1 MSSIER
7 IGENRGNKGATAPAL
22 DHTQTKNAGLHMES
36 WSKTRDRKWGVY
48 GVDEAGKTVRIDA
61 PYQDLYVYH
70 PKFGKMQMG
79 TVCHN
84 GEPLWDQ
91 MFLKTGP
98 SNSTAHG
105 MVVVPYYDQQ
115 IALVSHVR
123 PAVQENG
130 PWMRE
135 LLQGVDEFFTITQPL
150 FWELP
155 RGFAE
160 PNETSAQGAAREIL
174 EEIGV
179 SLVPSTIKKLGSVI
193 PDTGW
198 FANSVDVY
206 CAQITD
212 IQDLKHA
219 KLFNCDD
226 LRQLDLSCGL
236 TLASLAL
243 FAKNANEAF
252 ANVFRHCNQ

>member
-1 MSSIER
+1 MDNT
-7 IGENRGNKGATAPAL
+7 GV
-22 DHTQTKNAGLHMES
+22 KNAGLHMGS
-36 WSKTRDRKWGVY
+36 WGKASDRQWKAY
-48 GVDEAGKTVRIDA
+48 GINEMGETIQIDT
-61 PYQDLYVYH
+61 PYQDLYVVH
-70 PKFGKMQMG
+70 PKFGKVQMG
-79 TVCHN
+79 TVMRDDK
-84 GEPLWDQ
+84 PLWDQ
-91 MFLKTGP
+91 MFLQTGP
-98 SNSTAHG
+98 PNSDAHG

-115 IALVSHVR
+115 IAFVSHVR
-123 PAVQENG
+123 PAVQEDG

-160 PNETSAQGAAREIL
+160 PNENALDGAVREIL

-179 SLVPSTIKKLGSVI
+179 SLVPASIKKLGNVI

-212 IQDLKHA
+212 IQNLKNSA
-219 KLFNCDD
+219 RLFTCDD
-226 LRQLDLSCGL
+226 IRQLNLSCGL

-243 FAKNANEAF
+243 FAQNAREVF
-252 ANVFRHCNQ
+252 TNVFRHCIY